1 MRESASGRSE
11 LGLYLALDDQPSH
24 LPQYRRLFM
33 ALRDMILSGRLPAG
47 RQLPPTRQLAQVL
60 GISRN
65 MAKSAYE
72 QLQAEGF
79 ICARPGRGS
88 EVTQLPERHRTSH
101 STATIMPQAVAA
113 SEVTGE
119 ASIMP
124 LQPGI
129 PALDAFPLNQWRQC
143 LGRASGSPH
152 LWASP
157 PAGEPILR
165 AQIAQW
171 LARQR
176 GMRVSPEQVVVT
188 SGSQQG
194 LDLIAR
200 HLLTPGDAVVLEA
213 PGFPGTAHS
222 MAAAGG
228 NCCFWPQH
236 ALAQG
241 QLPVSARL
249 LLATPSR
256 NFPLGHSLDARARL
270 AILQWSD
277 DVGAWIIEDDYDSE
291 FAVGEAHTSLF
302 SLSAHPRV
310 IYTGTFSRTMFPGLR
325 LGYLVLPED
334 QVDAVIQLRR
344 YADGGLSSL
353 VQRALGLWMAEGYYD
368 RHLSRMK
375 RLYAKRRDLL
385 LSLLSETPA
394 AEWPCL
400 DAGGGMHLVLG
411 LPAGWC
417 DTDLAAQLASVG
429 VGSRALS
436 TYRLFPDDQPIPDD
450 QAEQGIVLG
459 FSGWDQPAMSHAV
472 KLFAAVLDT
481 L

>member
-11 LGLYLALDDQPSH
+11 LGLYLALDEQPSH

-33 ALRDMILSGRLPAG
+33 ALRDMILSGDLPAG
-47 RQLPPTRQLAQVL
+47 RQLPPTRQLASIL

-65 MAKSAYE
+65 TAKSAYE

-79 ICARPGRGS
+79 IHARPGRGS
-88 EVTQLPERHRTSH
+88 EVARLPERHQASH
-101 STATIMPQAVAA
+101 TTAPVKSQTLVAA
-113 SEVTGE
+113 EVAAEPRTL
-119 ASIMP
+119 P
-124 LQPGI
+124 LQPAI
-129 PALDAFPLNQWRQC
+129 PALDAFPLNRWRQC
-143 LGRASGSPH
+143 LARASGSPH
-152 LWASP
+152 LLASP
-157 PAGEPILR
+157 PAGEPLLR

-176 GMRVSPEQVVVT
+176 GMRVSPEQIVVT

-200 HLLTPGDAVVLEA
+200 HLLTPGDKVVLET

-228 NCCFWPQH
+228 DCLFWPQQ
-236 ALAQG
+236 ALAQA
-241 QLPVSARL
+241 QLPPTARL
-249 LLATPSR
+249 LLVTPSR
-256 NFPLGHSLDARARL
+256 NFPLGHSLDAHARL
-270 AILQWSD
+270 ALLQWAD

-334 QVDAVIQLRR
+334 QVEAVLQLRR

-353 VQRALGLWMAEGYYD
+353 TQRALGIWMAEGHYD

-375 RLYAKRRDLL
+375 RLYAKRRSQL

-394 AEWPCL
+394 SDWPCL
-400 DAGGGMHLVLG
+400 DAGGGIQLVLG
-411 LPAGWC
+411 LPVTWNDRALEAR
-417 DTDLAAQLASVG
+417 LAAVG

-436 TYRLFPDDQPIPDD
+436 LYQAATDQ
-450 QAEQGIVLG
+450 QARQGIVLG
-459 FSGWDQPAMSHAV
+459 FAGWDQTVMR
-472 KLFAAVLDT
+472 AAIMQLVRVLNEH
-481 L
+481 